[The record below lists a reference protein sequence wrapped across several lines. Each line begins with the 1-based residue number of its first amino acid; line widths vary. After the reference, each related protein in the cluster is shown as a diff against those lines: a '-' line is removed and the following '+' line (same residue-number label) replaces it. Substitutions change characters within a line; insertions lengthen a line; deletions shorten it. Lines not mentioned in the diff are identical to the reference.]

1 MLFFTFTSYLY
12 FKGLLLKFAIL
23 ADTNLVH
30 PSRLHPESSPSELSA
45 PSLSNAC
52 FLRPAYSPLCYAVWF
67 SHLSQLP
74 FCCLCKVPVSPLPAL
89 LLDISLLHFLSD
101 IVKVGLGFL
110 FSVMRLLPWLT
121 GKATAPDSGG
131 EHPQGMTEL
140 FQKKPARANILWIVF
155 LISSPEIHLI
165 FHRFPGGARKMRST

>member
-1 MLFFTFTSYLY
+1 MFFFTFTSYLY

-30 PSRLHPESSPSELSA
+30 PSRLHAESSPSELSA

-67 SHLSQLP
+67 SHLSQ
-74 FCCLCKVPVSPLPAL
+74 FSIRCLCKLLSHHFLLSSLVSQ
-89 LLDISLLHFLSD
+89 LLHFLSD

-110 FSVMRLLPWLT
+110 FSVVRLLPWLT